1 MNIIIQILRQL
12 GKKWYLWICIPVLAG
27 ALVFYL
33 TGKGNKQYISE
44 ASLFLN
50 LPTSKGLSIT
60 NEEFKQHE
68 ISTYIQD
75 LVQLS
80 RSNKSLEYVKLNIL
94 KGYLLSENTMLDVP
108 SSAFPWTDSLE
119 VSDRI
124 DTLLTNNLML
134 DLTEPLDAKITMFLR
149 DQGVTNK
156 SLNDMFNLYREG
168 SSNYLRLKV
177 TTGDPFESAYVGEQI
192 IETLMLLNKETNRG
206 RLEADQML
214 FEKLMMQAKIHLD
227 KMVKKLEDYKIK
239 HNVINLPEH
248 TKAIVNQ
255 MVQLEVQKAELVE
268 MMASKSEGIIQIKS
282 KLGIKEEIPVDL
294 SKNSRFIEL
303 QNKMR
308 EMTTEG
314 ESYEMRRDFSL
325 NEFEERSV
333 ELNMLLEEYVSDVP
347 IDIRKARQELI
358 QLYLNYQVELE
369 MSRQLIPLV
378 DAELKRLSVYARTL
392 APLESNIGTI
402 EREITTAQETYL
414 ILVNKLNL
422 AKTVA
427 QSAGM
432 NELAVID
439 SPNIPLLPIPSK
451 RKILILASII
461 LCFIIVVV
469 SIAALEYLDSGIWS
483 SRDYIK
489 EFGIEPFSVIPDT
502 TNTDKIHDEQLVD
515 YLNVIHVQQI
525 KAIAIKIHAIAQNND
540 KEVVLLSS
548 LKGEG
553 KEELA
558 KRLAIETTR
567 LGYGTRINIYNE
579 FEELTEIAV
588 PYSES
593 EPVLTVNILPP
604 TAVYSS
610 WKKWL
615 KCEHIF
621 IWMFHAGRAPL
632 VADTKLYEHI
642 SDFNTLPVLVNVQP
656 DYLEDSGASVIR
668 KRSFFRIWIKRIL
681 TLQFKAKSME
691 IV

>member
-12 GKKWYLWICIPVLAG
+12 SKKWYLWLFIPVFAG
-27 ALVFYL
+27 VLVFYL
-33 TGKGNKQYISE
+33 TGKGSKQYVSE
-44 ASLFLN
+44 SSLFLN

-108 SSAFPWTDSLE
+108 STEFPWTDSLE
-119 VSDRI
+119 VSDRV

-134 DLTEPLDAKITMFLR
+134 DLTKPLDAKITMFLR
-149 DQGVTNK
+149 DQGITNK

-177 TTGDPFESAYVGEQI
+177 TTADPFESAYVAEKI
-192 IETLMLLNKETNRG
+192 IETLMLLNKETNKG

-214 FEKLMMQAKIHLD
+214 FEKLMMQAKVHLD
-227 KMVKKLEDYKIK
+227 EMVKKLEDYKIK

-268 MMASKSEGIIQIKS
+268 MMASKKEGIIQIKS

-308 EMTTEG
+308 EITTEG

-325 NEFEERSV
+325 NEFEDRSI
-333 ELNMLLEEYVSDVP
+333 ELNTLLEEYVSDVP

-358 QLYLNYQVELE
+358 QSYLNYQVELE

-461 LCFIIVVV
+461 LCFIIVIVT
-469 SIAALEYLDSGIWS
+469 IAALEYLDSGIWS
-483 SRDYIK
+483 SRDYLN

-502 TNTDKIHDEQLVD
+502 SNTDKIHDEQLVD
-515 YLNVIHVQQI
+515 YLNVIHVQQV

-567 LGYGTRINIYNE
+567 LGYGTRINIHNE

-593 EPVLTVNILPP
+593 EPVLTITILPP

-681 TLQFKAKSME
+681 TLQFKAKRLEM
-691 IV
+691 V